1 MAEKSIRSEKTD
13 ELFKAVLSLN
23 SIDDCYAFFEDLCTV
38 KELSSMVQRYEVARL
53 LHDGKTFTTISE
65 QTGASPATITASID
79 ASSMATGTSKRSPKA
94 NDPRE
99 SL

>member
-65 QTGASPATITASID
+65 QTGASPATIT
-79 ASSMATGTSKRSPKA
+79 RA
-94 NDPRE
+94 NRCLQYGDGYIKTLTE
-99 SL
+99 GE

>member
-65 QTGASPATITASID
+65 QTGASPATITRVNRCLQYGDGYIKTLAE
-79 ASSMATGTSKRSPKA
+79 G
-94 NDPRE
+94 E
-99 SL
+99 